1 MELRMF
7 DNLSE
12 KLIMNEKEHRIK
24 KMLDTNGLENTYKIV
39 NNKNLRYGYTTGS
52 CAAAAAKAAAWMLL
66 SEKQID
72 YINLTTPKGFPLHLE
87 VLDIQKGENYVSC
100 AIEKDSGDDPDITN
114 GIWIYAKVSY
124 GEKNKKDIL
133 VTGRVGVGI
142 VTKLGLEQP
151 IGSYAI
157 NRVPREMI
165 KEELQKLC
173 VAYQYTGEL
182 IIEISAPKGIE
193 LAKHTFNPRLGI
205 EGGISILGT
214 TGIVEPMSEAAL
226 ISSIRLELNQQVLA
240 GKKNVVITPGNYGQ
254 AFLKK
259 NFPFSLEQAV
269 KCSNFIGETID
280 ICVEVGIETILF
292 VSHIGKFIKVAGGI
306 FQTHSRNADARMEI
320 ITANAL
326 LAGANQSLLLK
337 VLQATTTE
345 EAVWLL
351 EQEGY
356 LEKTMEHIIKRIE
369 FYLNRRS
376 YGKINI
382 GAIIFSSELGKRKKG
397 TGELGRTKNVEEI
410 ISKMQK

>member
-1 MELRMF
+1 
-7 DNLSE
+7 
-12 KLIMNEKEHRIK
+12 MNEKEHKIK
-24 KMLDTNGLENTYKIV
+24 KMLDTNGLENTYKMV
-39 NNKNLRYGYTTGS
+39 NNKKLRYGYTTGS
-52 CAAAAAKAAAWMLL
+52 CAAAAAKAAALMLL

-72 YINLTTPKGFPLHLE
+72 YVNLTTPKGFPLHLE
-87 VLDIQKGENYVSC
+87 VLDIQKGKNYVSC

-124 GEKNKKDIL
+124 GEKNKKNIL
-133 VTGRVGVGI
+133 VTGGVGVGI

-151 IGSYAI
+151 IGNYAI

-173 VAYQYTGEL
+173 VTYQYVDEL
-182 IIEISAPKGIE
+182 IVELSVPKGVE
-193 LAKHTFNPRLGI
+193 LAEHTFNPRLGI

-214 TGIVEPMSEAAL
+214 TGIVEPMSETAL

-254 AFLKK
+254 AFLKE

-326 LAGANQSLLLK
+326 LAGANQTLLLK

-351 EQEGY
+351 EQGGY

-369 FYLNRRS
+369 FYLNHRS

-382 GAIIFSSELGKRKKG
+382 GAIVFSSELGKRKKG
-397 TGELGRTKNVEEI
+397 NGELGRTKNVEEI
-410 ISKMQK
+410 ISKIQDST